1 MDIQLANELFEVAH
15 RLAADA
21 AVLRDRLEEEFLS
34 SQIEEVVRTDYDLG
48 EVDRVEQVFGGTE
61 NLSFA
66 AVTKDGDG
74 EHRYFVR
81 KYKYGTKEREI
92 RYEHALVRHIRDKG
106 FKLPARVFENRHGDT
121 LVTREEILGTERVRR
136 FFAVYEMLGGE
147 NKYTWTTNRC
157 TDAEYD
163 DAARVLARFHQ
174 AAYDFEPGDLAREQ
188 PPIMEYVATM
198 PGTFNGY
205 AAGVTGTKYDHY
217 FLSQLPGILE
227 AIDRA
232 LALAPDLQGLP
243 RCPVFCD
250 YHPGNLKWGD
260 ERGVGLFDFDWAKLD
275 YRIFDIAI
283 GIVYFC
289 TSWEDKDDNE
299 LRLDKAEIFL
309 NAYQDEAS
317 RSEAPGPLT
326 DGELAVLPRM
336 LAIAAL
342 YVVSWDIVA
351 YYIDRNPNDDEYL
364 FFLEHNVAF
373 VEFIEAHLDELAAL
387 ADRAKTTAALGMA
400 GAEEA

>member
-1 MDIQLANELFEVAH
+1 VDTRLANELFEMAH

-21 AVLRDRLEEEFLS
+21 TVLRDRLEEEFLS

-48 EVDRVEQVFGGTE
+48 EVDRVEQIFGGTE

-92 RYEHALVRHIRDKG
+92 RYEHALVRHILDKG
-106 FKLPARVFENRHGDT
+106 FELPARVFENRHGDT
-121 LVTREEILGTERVRR
+121 LVTREELLGTERVRR

-174 AAYDFEPGDLAREQ
+174 AAFDFEPGDLAREQ
-188 PPIMEYVATM
+188 PPIMDYVATM

-205 AAGVTGTKYDHY
+205 AANVTGTKYDHY

-227 AIDRA
+227 AIDRG
-232 LALAPDLQGLP
+232 LALAPDLEGLP

-260 ERGVGLFDFDWAKLD
+260 EHGVGLFDFDWAKLD

-317 RSEAPGPLT
+317 RSAAPGPLT